1 MRWTPDIPLFV
12 ECSSY
17 LYAGAGLFNGAVLNY
32 FMEMETKR
40 SKEQGT
46 GSAQAGPRDILAE
59 LVCTNTALR
68 LASRR
73 LGQLYD
79 DELAPTGLKATQ
91 VGLLSKIAIVHDAA
105 KTEWPTLQTLA
116 ESLAVSLSALTY
128 ALRPLVRDGLVEL
141 LPDPDDGRTKRGAL
155 TDLGEAKLS
164 EALVLWQ
171 DANQRVE
178 DVLGTSA
185 AALRSLADDVA
196 SAGFLDAYTQR
207 RKFDR
212 RDNT

>member
-1 MRWTPDIPLFV
+1 MILYWLSAQV
-12 ECSSY
+12 Y
-17 LYAGAGLFNGAVLNY
+17 LYSGAALFNGAVLNY
-32 FMEMETKR
+32 FIGMETKR
-40 SKEQGT
+40 LKEQRGAVNADA
-46 GSAQAGPRDILAE
+46 SPRDILTE

-79 DELAPTGLKATQ
+79 EALALTGLKATQ
-91 VGLLSKIAIVHDAA
+91 IGLLSKIAIVHDSDD
-105 KTEWPTLQTLA
+105 TEWPTLQTLA
-116 ESLAVSLSALTY
+116 ESLAISLSALTY

-141 LPDPDDGRTKRGAL
+141 LADPDDGRAKRGAL

-164 EALVLWQ
+164 EALVLWK

-178 DVLGTSA
+178 EVLGTSA

-196 SAGFLDAYTQR
+196 SPEFLDAYSNR
-207 RKFDR
+207 RKLR
-212 RDNT
+212 P

>member
-1 MRWTPDIPLFV
+1 MV
-12 ECSSY
+12 
-17 LYAGAGLFNGAVLNY
+17 
-32 FMEMETKR
+32 MKTKR
-40 SKEQGT
+40 SNEKNRTSKAEP
-46 GSAQAGPRDILAE
+46 SPRDILME

-79 DELAPTGLKATQ
+79 DALSPTALKATQ
-91 VGLLSKIAIVHDAA
+91 VGLLSKIAIVHDTDKA
-105 KTEWPTLQTLA
+105 KWPTLQSLA

-128 ALRPLVRDGLVEL
+128 ALRPLVRDGMVEL
-141 LPDPDDGRTKRGAL
+141 LPDPDDGRTKRCAL

-178 DVLGTSA
+178 KVLGTSA

-196 SAGFLDAYTQR
+196 SPEFLDAYSQR
-207 RKFDR
+207 RKLR
-212 RDNT
+212 S